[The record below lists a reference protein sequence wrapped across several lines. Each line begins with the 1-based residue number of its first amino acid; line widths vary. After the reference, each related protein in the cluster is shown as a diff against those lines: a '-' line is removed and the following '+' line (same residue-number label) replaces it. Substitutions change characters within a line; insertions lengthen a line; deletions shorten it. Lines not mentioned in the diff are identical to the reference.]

1 MAKPAK
7 QVEVEV
13 STKLT
18 KKFVGDMLAHFAN
31 IESERGKFMR
41 YARGEKDAM
50 TALYE
55 MLAAQGVPQKSSKTH
70 IKIIRALDKIKGWMA
85 DLEDEDRKMA
95 WRLAQAQGDK
105 QQLSLWASL
114 PTDKP
119 AKKKRT
125 RAPKQT
131 DMDETWAKA
140 EPAGQA

>member
-13 STKLT
+13 PTKLA
-18 KKFVGDMLAHFAN
+18 KKFVGDILAHFAN

-50 TALYE
+50 ASLYE
-55 MLAAQGVPQKSSKTH
+55 MMAAHGVPQKSSKTH

-85 DLEDEDRKMA
+85 DLEAEDRKMA
-95 WRLAQAQGDK
+95 LKLAKAQGDP
-105 QQLSLWASL
+105 QQLSLWDSL
-114 PTDKP
+114 PGDKP
-119 AKKKRT
+119 KKAKRQK
-125 RAPKQT
+125 AKQES
-131 DMDETWAKA
+131 MDEAWAEA